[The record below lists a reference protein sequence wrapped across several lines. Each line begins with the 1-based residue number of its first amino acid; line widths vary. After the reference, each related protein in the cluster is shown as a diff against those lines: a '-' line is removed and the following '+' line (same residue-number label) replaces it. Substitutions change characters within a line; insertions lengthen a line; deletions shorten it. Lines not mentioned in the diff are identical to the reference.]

1 MIRFLHIFSLCLL
14 SLPALADSV
23 VPTRTIRANAI
34 IEEADVTLHAIV
46 NPNAYTRS
54 MDVVGQ
60 EARTTLYAG
69 RPILFDDVGP
79 PAVVDRNQI
88 VTLRYTTAG
97 LMIITEGRSLQRG
110 GIGDR
115 IRIMNL
121 DSRATLFGQVQ
132 SDGTVRVTH

>member
-1 MIRFLHIFSLCLL
+1 MRHPICILILL
-14 SLPALADSV
+14 LLPGFATAESV
-23 VPTRTIRANAI
+23 VPTRTIRATAI
-34 IEEADVTLHAIV
+34 IEETDVTLHATK
-46 NPNAYTRS
+46 NPNAFTHI

-79 PAVVDRNQI
+79 PAVIARNQI
-88 VTLRYTTAG
+88 VTLRYQTSG
-97 LMIITEGRSLQRG
+97 LMIVTEGRSLQRG

-121 DSRATLFGQVQ
+121 DSRTTLFGQVQ
-132 SDGTVRVTH
+132 ADGSVRVFN